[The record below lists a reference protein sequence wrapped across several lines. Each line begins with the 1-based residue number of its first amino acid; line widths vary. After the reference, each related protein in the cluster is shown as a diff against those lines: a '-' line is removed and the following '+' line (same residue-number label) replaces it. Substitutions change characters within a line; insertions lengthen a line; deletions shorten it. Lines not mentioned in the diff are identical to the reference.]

1 LHISI
6 SAHQHNMA
14 KSKIAYFCQS
24 CGFESAKWLG
34 KCPSCQQWNTFVE
47 EVIEKDPKSVPTWK
61 ISSTTQQRA
70 NKPVEVAD
78 ITFNEED
85 RLLTPDKEFN
95 RVLGGGIVAGSL
107 VLIGGEPGIGK
118 STLMLQLAL
127 NMPNLK
133 VLYISG
139 EESEKQ
145 IKMRAERLTIQ
156 PTHSEPIGAGGA
168 ITPPSGGRGACYIL
182 TETST
187 QNIFKQIEELE
198 PDLVVVDSIQT
209 LHSSHIESTPGS
221 VSQVRECTA
230 ELLRFAKES
239 ATPVFLIGHI
249 TKDGMIAGPKILEHM
264 VDTVLQFEGDRH
276 HVYRILRTV
285 KNRFGSSSE
294 LGIYEML
301 GEGLREVSNPS
312 EILLSQRDEPLSGI
326 TISATLEGM
335 RPMLIETQAL
345 VSTSVYGT
353 PQRNANGFDAKR
365 MSMLLAVL
373 EKRCGFKLGAQDV
386 FLNIT
391 GGIKV
396 EDPAIDLGLAAAI
409 ISSYQNIPI
418 PFKTCFAG
426 EIGLSG
432 EIRAVN
438 RVEQRIA
445 EAQKLGFEQIYI
457 SKYNMPSAAQDKK
470 RMDLSRYTIDIK
482 MVANIE
488 DVFELLF
495 G

>member
-1 LHISI
+1 
-6 SAHQHNMA
+6 MA
-14 KSKIAYFCQS
+14 KTKIAYFCQS
-24 CGFESAKWLG
+24 CGYESPKWLG

-47 EVIEKDPKSVPTWK
+47 EILEKSSASVPNWK
-61 ISSTTQQRA
+61 SSPASSQRA
-70 NKPVEVAD
+70 NKPVEVTD
-78 ITFNEED
+78 ITFKEEH

-127 NMPNLK
+127 NMPNVK
-133 VLYISG
+133 VLYVSG
-139 EESEKQ
+139 EESDHQ
-145 IKMRAERLTIQ
+145 IKMRAERLA
-156 PTHSEPIGAGGA
+156 SEKSEIRSPNPDSHRDEINKG
-168 ITPPSGGRGACYIL
+168 CYIL

-187 QNIFKQIEELE
+187 QNIFKQIEELQ
-198 PDLVVVDSIQT
+198 PDILVIDSIQT
-209 LHSSHIESTPGS
+209 LHSSHVESTPGS

-230 ELLRFAKES
+230 ELLRFAKETS
-239 ATPVFLIGHI
+239 TPVFLIGHI

-276 HVYRILRTV
+276 HVYRILRTI

-312 EILLSQRDEPLSGI
+312 EILLSQRDEPLSGV

-345 VSTSVYGT
+345 VSTSAYGT
-353 PQRNANGFDAKR
+353 PQRTATGFDTKR

-391 GGIKV
+391 GGIRV

-409 ISSYQNIPI
+409 ISSHEDIPI
-418 PFKTCFAG
+418 PAKTCFAG

-445 EAQKLGFEQIYI
+445 EAQKLGFDQIFI
-457 SKYNMPSAAQDKK
+457 SKYNMPTAAKDKK
-470 RMDLSRYTIDIK
+470 RLDLSRYTIDVK
-482 MVANIE
+482 VVGRIE
-488 DVFELLF
+488 EVFGLLF

>member
-1 LHISI
+1 
-6 SAHQHNMA
+6 MA
-14 KSKIAYFCQS
+14 KSKVAYFCQS
-24 CGFESAKWLG
+24 CGFESPKWLG

-47 EVIEKDPKSVPTWK
+47 EIIEKVNVAVPTWK
-61 ISSTTQQRA
+61 SNSTSTQRS
-70 NKPVEVAD
+70 NKPVQVSE
-78 ITFNEED
+78 ITFDEEQ
-85 RLLTPDKEFN
+85 RMLTPDKEFN

-133 VLYISG
+133 VLYVSG
-139 EESEKQ
+139 EESERQ
-145 IKMRAERLTIQ
+145 IKMRAERLTEVGSQ
-156 PTHSEPIGAGGA
+156 KSEVGSSKSEIGTG
-168 ITPPSGGRGACYIL
+168 CFIL

-187 QNIFKQIEELE
+187 QNIFKQIEQLE
-198 PDLVVVDSIQT
+198 PNLVVIDSIQT
-209 LHSSHIESTPGS
+209 LYSSHIESTPGS

-239 ATPVFLIGHI
+239 STPVFLIGHI

-276 HVYRILRTV
+276 HVYRILRAV
-285 KNRFGSSSE
+285 KNRFGSASE

-312 EILLSQRDEPLSGI
+312 EILLSQRDEPLSGV

-353 PQRNANGFDAKR
+353 PQRTATGFDTRR
-365 MSMLLAVL
+365 MNMLLAVL
-373 EKRCGFKLGAQDV
+373 EKRCGFRLGAKDV

-391 GGIKV
+391 GGIRV

-409 ISSYQNIPI
+409 ISSHEDMPI

-426 EIGLSG
+426 ELGLSG
-432 EIRAVN
+432 EVRAVN
-438 RVEQRIA
+438 RIEQRIA
-445 EAQKLGFEQIYI
+445 EAQKLGFEQIFI
-457 SKYNMPSAAQDKK
+457 SKYNLASGGKDKK
-470 RMDLSRYTIDIK
+470 RIDLSRYKIEIK
-482 MVANIE
+482 TVGSIE
-488 DVFELLF
+488 EVFSMLF